1 MIRIKITIISIGKV
15 RDKFFRGAIKD
26 YAKRLSRYSK
36 IKYIHLKPG
45 HTTKDMSDKE
55 IEQVKIEEGEAII
68 NRLSSRDYIMA
79 LDLKGQTYNSE
90 DFAEKIR
97 KLRVQGKSNI
107 SFIIGGS
114 HGLSKAV
121 LNKAHQSISFSK
133 MTFPHQLMQ
142 VILIEQIYRA
152 FKIIN
157 NEPYHK

>member
-1 MIRIKITIISIGKV
+1 
-15 RDKFFRGAIKD
+15 
-26 YAKRLSRYSK
+26 
-36 IKYIHLKPG
+36 
-45 HTTKDMSDKE
+45 MSDKD
-55 IEQVKIEEGEAII
+55 IEQVKIDEGDAII
-68 NRLSSRDYIMA
+68 NRLSTREYTIA
-79 LDLKGQTYNSE
+79 LDLKGTTYNSE

-107 SFIIGGS
+107 TFIIGGS

-121 LNKAHQSISFSK
+121 LKKSNDAISFSK

-142 VILIEQIYRA
+142 VILIEQVYRA

>member
-1 MIRIKITIISIGKV
+1 MISIGKV
-15 RDKFFRGAIKD
+15 KDKFFRGTIKD
-26 YAKRLSRYSK
+26 YAKRLSRYTK

-45 HTTKDMSDKE
+45 HTTKEMSEKDIALVKE
-55 IEQVKIEEGEAII
+55 KEGEDII
-68 NRLSSRDYIMA
+68 NRLSSRDYVMA
-79 LDLKGQTYNSE
+79 LDLNGTTYDSE
-90 DFAEKIR
+90 SFAEKIR

-107 SFIIGGS
+107 TFIIGGS

-121 LNKAHQSISFSK
+121 LKKANTSISFSK

-142 VILIEQIYRA
+142 VILIEQVYRA